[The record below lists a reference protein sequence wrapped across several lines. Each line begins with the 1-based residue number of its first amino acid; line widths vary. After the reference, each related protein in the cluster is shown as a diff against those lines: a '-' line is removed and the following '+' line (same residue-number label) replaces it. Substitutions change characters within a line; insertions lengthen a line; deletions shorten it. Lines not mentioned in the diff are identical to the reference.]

1 MLGQIEFFL
10 RRLRR
15 NLSRSVWLA
24 RLLRLPVSE
33 GAATRAGLIML
44 QIDGLSHPEF
54 ERALARGEMPFL
66 QRLIRREH
74 YRLHSHYSGLPS
86 TTPAVQGELF
96 YGIKAAVPAFSF
108 RDQSH
113 GVVRMYEP
121 EAASRIEA
129 RLAAS
134 GNEAL
139 LKGGSAYTDN
149 FTGGA
154 AESHFCPA
162 SLGWGPA
169 LRAANP
175 LVLLVFLI
183 SNFYS
188 FIRVALL
195 LLLELGLSLV
205 DFVRGIFGGYEF
217 IKELK
222 FIPTRVAITIL
233 LRELSVIG
241 GKIDISRGMPV
252 IHINFPGYDE
262 QSHRRGPRSLFA
274 HWTLK
279 GIDDALARLWRAA
292 NRSAWRHYDVWIYS
306 DHGQAAVR
314 SYAHVQG
321 YSLQEAVN
329 AAFEKWGTPT
339 RVRHT
344 GAEGIQTQRVRLLGG
359 RKIQRLLSVFTINH
373 EEEDEHQPVVTALGS
388 VGHVYLAAGL
398 SDEARNFIARELA
411 QTHNVPL
418 VLSVASTGTLRACT
432 ADGEY
437 QVPRD
442 RAALFGARHPFLD
455 AIGEDLLRL
464 CEHPQAGDIV
474 VLGWREGVSPLSFA
488 IENGAHAG
496 VLPQETHG
504 FALLPGD
511 AWLPVRKHDYLRPGD
526 LRNAALRH
534 LDKTDQQHAGARA
547 TSTDVE
553 KDVLRV
559 MTYNVHSCVG
569 MDGKLDA
576 KRIARVIARAR
587 PDVVALQ
594 ELDVGR
600 ARSLGMDQAH
610 LIARYLKMNFHFH
623 PAIDVE
629 EERYGDA
636 ILTHLPHR
644 LVKTGILPGLADKPH
659 LEPRG
664 ALWISVELHGREI
677 QILNTHLGLSQRE
690 RLAQIEALL
699 GDDWLANDQSRDPVI
714 LCGDLNAQPSSTVC
728 RQLAGRLRDAQ
739 IEAGEHPPRNTFPTR
754 FPALRLDHIFVSPGL
769 DVTGIELPD
778 SQLARTASDHF
789 PLVAEIRIGSASR
802 PSDAGTSDEVLQ
814 EGLSATQTKSAV
826 HSRS

>member
-1 MLGQIEFFL
+1 MLGRIESFL

-33 GAATRAGLIML
+33 GTPTRAGLIML

-54 ERALARGEMPFL
+54 ERALERGEMPFL

-86 TTPAVQGELF
+86 TTPAVQAELF
-96 YGIKAAVPAFSF
+96 YGIKSAVPAFSF
-108 RDQSH
+108 RDHSH
-113 GVVRMYEP
+113 EVVRMYEP
-121 EAASRIEA
+121 EAAARVEA
-129 RLAAS
+129 RLAAH
-134 GNEAL
+134 GNQAL
-139 LKGGSAYTDN
+139 LKDGSVYMDN

-188 FIRVALL
+188 FIRVAVL

-205 DFVRGIFGGYEF
+205 DFVRGIFGGYAF

-233 LRELSVIG
+233 MRELSVIG
-241 GKIDISRGMPV
+241 GKIDISRGLPI
-252 IHINFPGYDE
+252 IHINFTGYDE

-279 GIDDALARLWRAA
+279 GIDDALVRLWRAA
-292 NRSAWRHYDVWIYS
+292 HRSAWRHYDVWIYS

-314 SYAHVQG
+314 SYSYVQG
-321 YSLQEAVN
+321 YSLQAAVTG
-329 AAFEKWGTPT
+329 ACEIWGTT
-339 RVRHT
+339 MQVRHT
-344 GAEGIQTQRVRLLGG
+344 GTEGIQTQRVRFLGG
-359 RKIQRLLSVFTINH
+359 GKIQRLFSVFSRND
-373 EEEDEHQPVVTALGS
+373 EENREHQPVVTSLGP
-388 VGHVYLAAGL
+388 VGHIYLAPEL
-398 SDEARNFIARELA
+398 SNEGRDFIARELA
-411 QTHNVPL
+411 QTHQVPL
-418 VLSVASTGTLRACT
+418 VLSVLSKGTLHART
-432 ADGEY
+432 ANGEY
-437 QVPRD
+437 RLPRD
-442 RAALFGARHPFLD
+442 RAILFGARHPFLD
-455 AIGEDLLRL
+455 EIGEDLSRL
-464 CEHPQAGDIV
+464 CEHPEAGDIV

-496 VLPQETHG
+496 AMPEETHG
-504 FALLPGD
+504 FALLPED
-511 AWLPVRKHDYLRPGD
+511 APLAVRKSEYLRPGD
-526 LRNAALRH
+526 LRDAALRH
-534 LDKTDQQHAGARA
+534 LEKTNPPSRTRSASSHDLK
-547 TSTDVE
+547 

-576 KRIARVIARAR
+576 KRIARVIARTR

-600 ARSLGMDQAH
+600 ARSQGMDQAH
-610 LIARYLKMNFHFH
+610 LIARYLKMDFHFH
-623 PAIDVE
+623 PAVHVE

-644 LVKTGILPGLADKPH
+644 LIKTGILPGLGDKPY

-664 ALWISVELHGREI
+664 ALWISVELNGRNI

-690 RLAQIEALL
+690 RLVQIEALL
-699 GDDWLANDQSRDPVI
+699 SEEWLGNEQCHDPVI
-714 LCGDLNAQPSSTVC
+714 LCGDFNASPSSTVC
-728 RQLAGRLRDAQ
+728 RRLENRLHDVQ
-739 IEAGEHPPRNTFPTR
+739 IEAQGHTPQKTFPTR
-754 FPALRLDHIFVSPGL
+754 FPSLRLDHIFTSHDL
-769 DVTGIELPD
+769 DITHIEIPD
-778 SQLARTASDHF
+778 SQLVRTASDHL
-789 PLVAEIRIGSASR
+789 PLVAEIRVGVPRPDEPGRKTGSTRSTA
-802 PSDAGTSDEVLQ
+802 Q
-814 EGLSATQTKSAV
+814 HTKNG
-826 HSRS
+826 HRT